1 MQIPI
6 SSKGWGE
13 KRVNIQLMDNNRRI
27 ISKLVSIALGEDVL
41 VLSQKCSERL
51 LYQWAGKSVD
61 PSRSLWPRIV
71 EEDLL

>member
-1 MQIPI
+1 
-6 SSKGWGE
+6 
-13 KRVNIQLMDNNRRI
+13 MDNNRRI

-51 LYQWAGKSVD
+51 LYRWASKSVD
-61 PSRSLWPRIV
+61 PSRSLRPRIV